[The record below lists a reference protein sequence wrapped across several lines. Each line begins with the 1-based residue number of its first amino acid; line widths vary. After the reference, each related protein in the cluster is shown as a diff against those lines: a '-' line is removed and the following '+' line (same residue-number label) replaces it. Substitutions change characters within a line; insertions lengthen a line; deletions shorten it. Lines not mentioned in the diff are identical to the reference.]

1 MRGLDISCDTED
13 GERLCAPNQG
23 GAAGFGGRLA
33 ASPHPSSAW
42 RRCLFLLPRLRA
54 PRGGRGRRQLEA
66 GAWPGAAGRGLLGRL
81 LATGRGIA
89 GRSRP
94 RRPGGSGAEG
104 SRRSSPAEPWDP
116 ALLCEGQRPASG
128 WEGAAGPG
136 GGCRPRRD
144 RSYRAAPGRAGPPS
158 AVSIAGRGRGALCPG
173 RPSPPFRCSPAAG
186 AAYRSLPRGRA
197 AAGKGRSPSCGAAAL
212 GGSQRSLAALWRVVS
227 ACQGVADP
235 IINRGSRFACPPC
248 K

>member
-13 GERLCAPNQG
+13 GERLCTPGQG
-23 GAAGFGGRLA
+23 GAAGLGGRLA
-33 ASPHPSSAW
+33 VSPHPSSAW

-94 RRPGGSGAEG
+94 RRPGGLGAEG

-116 ALLCEGQRPASG
+116 ALLCEGAETLERRG
-128 WEGAAGPG
+128 R
-136 GGCRPRRD
+136 GCSPRRE

-158 AVSIAGRGRGALCPG
+158 AVSIAGRGRGASCPG
-173 RPSPPFRCSPAAG
+173 QPSPPFRCSPAAG
-186 AAYRSLPRGRA
+186 AAHRSLPRGRA
-197 AAGKGRSPSCGAAAL
+197 AAGKARSPSCGAAAL
-212 GGSQRSLAALWRVVS
+212 GGIAEVL
-227 ACQGVADP
+227 
-235 IINRGSRFACPPC
+235 GSFVESGLRLPGGC
-248 K
+248 